1 MIKIENLNFSYKNDS
16 DENENIEYTNA
27 LNNLSLSI
35 NKGEFVAILGHNG
48 SGKSTLAKLLNGQIF
63 PTNGDIWISGMNT
76 KDQDKI
82 WDIREKC
89 SMVFQNPDNQM
100 VATTVENEVAFGPEN
115 LQVKNPELRQRVDEA
130 IKLVGMEN
138 YVKRSPSE
146 LSGGQKQRVSIAGVI
161 AMLSDCIIFDEPTAM
176 LDPQGRSDVMELKNV
191 DYIYNEENEEKNY
204 ALKNVNLEINKHEII
219 GLIGQT
225 GSGKSTLVQLLNG
238 LLIPTNGDVFVDG
251 VNTKQKS
258 TRRDIRFKV
267 GLVFQYPENQLF
279 EETVKKDIA
288 FGPKNMGL
296 DEKEIEKRVKESMAA
311 VGLDYETISEKSP
324 FELSGGQQRRVAVCG
339 IISMNPKVLVLDELT
354 AGLDPK
360 GRDKIFGEILK
371 LYDEDPELTII
382 LVSHSME
389 DVAKYV
395 DRVIVMNKG
404 EIFSDKSTYDTFTK
418 TDLLSIG
425 LDIPQV
431 TKFMKALKEKDENVR
446 DDIYTV
452 EDAVCELKKY
462 LEAKNE

>member
-1 MIKIENLNFSYKNDS
+1 MKI
-16 DENENIEYTNA
+16 
-27 LNNLSLSI
+27 
-35 NKGEFVAILGHNG
+35 
-48 SGKSTLAKLLNGQIF
+48 
-63 PTNGDIWISGMNT
+63 
-76 KDQDKI
+76 
-82 WDIREKC
+82 
-89 SMVFQNPDNQM
+89 
-100 VATTVENEVAFGPEN
+100 
-115 LQVKNPELRQRVDEA
+115 
-130 IKLVGMEN
+130 
-138 YVKRSPSE
+138 
-146 LSGGQKQRVSIAGVI
+146 
-161 AMLSDCIIFDEPTAM
+161 
-176 LDPQGRSDVMELKNV
+176 ELKNV
-191 DYIYNEENEEKNY
+191 DYIYNEDREEKSY
-204 ALKNVNLEINKHEII
+204 ALKNINLEINKHEII

-238 LLIPTNGDVFVDG
+238 LLLPTNGDVFVDG
-251 VNTKQKS
+251 VNTKEKK

-279 EETVKKDIA
+279 EETVAKDIA

-296 DEKEIEKRVKESMAA
+296 SDEEIQKRVKNSMQA
-311 VGLDYETISEKSP
+311 VGLDYETIAEKSP
-324 FELSGGQQRRVAVCG
+324 FELSGGQQRRVALCG

-354 AGLDPK
+354 AGLDPR
-360 GRDKIFGEILK
+360 GRDNIFGEILK
-371 LYDEDPELTII
+371 LYNNDPELTIV

-431 TKFMKALKEKDENVR
+431 TKFMKALKERGENVR

-452 EDAVCELKKY
+452 EDAVIELKKY

>member
-1 MIKIENLNFSYKNDS
+1 MKI
-16 DENENIEYTNA
+16 
-27 LNNLSLSI
+27 
-35 NKGEFVAILGHNG
+35 
-48 SGKSTLAKLLNGQIF
+48 
-63 PTNGDIWISGMNT
+63 
-76 KDQDKI
+76 
-82 WDIREKC
+82 
-89 SMVFQNPDNQM
+89 
-100 VATTVENEVAFGPEN
+100 
-115 LQVKNPELRQRVDEA
+115 
-130 IKLVGMEN
+130 
-138 YVKRSPSE
+138 
-146 LSGGQKQRVSIAGVI
+146 
-161 AMLSDCIIFDEPTAM
+161 
-176 LDPQGRSDVMELKNV
+176 ELKNV
-191 DYIYNEENEEKNY
+191 DYIYNEDREEKSY
-204 ALKNVNLEINKHEII
+204 ALKNINLEINKHEII

-251 VNTKQKS
+251 VNTKEKK

-279 EETVKKDIA
+279 EETVAKDIA

-296 DEKEIEKRVKESMAA
+296 CDEEIQKRVKNAMEA
-311 VGLDYETISEKSP
+311 VGLDYETIAEKSP
-324 FELSGGQQRRVAVCG
+324 FELSGGQQRRVALCG

-354 AGLDPK
+354 AGLDPR
-360 GRDKIFGEILK
+360 GRDNIFGEILK
-371 LYDEDPELTII
+371 LYNNDPELTIV

-431 TKFMKALKEKDENVR
+431 TKFMKALKERGENVR

-452 EDAVCELKKY
+452 EDAVVELKKY
-462 LEAKNE
+462 LEARNE

>member
-1 MIKIENLNFSYKNDS
+1 MKI
-16 DENENIEYTNA
+16 
-27 LNNLSLSI
+27 
-35 NKGEFVAILGHNG
+35 
-48 SGKSTLAKLLNGQIF
+48 
-63 PTNGDIWISGMNT
+63 
-76 KDQDKI
+76 
-82 WDIREKC
+82 
-89 SMVFQNPDNQM
+89 
-100 VATTVENEVAFGPEN
+100 
-115 LQVKNPELRQRVDEA
+115 
-130 IKLVGMEN
+130 
-138 YVKRSPSE
+138 
-146 LSGGQKQRVSIAGVI
+146 
-161 AMLSDCIIFDEPTAM
+161 
-176 LDPQGRSDVMELKNV
+176 ELKNV
-191 DYIYNEENEEKNY
+191 DYIYNEDREEKSY
-204 ALKNVNLEINKHEII
+204 ALKNINLEINKHEII

-251 VNTKQKS
+251 VNTKEKK

-279 EETVKKDIA
+279 EETVAKDIA

-296 DEKEIEKRVKESMAA
+296 SDEEIQKRVKNSMQA
-311 VGLDYETISEKSP
+311 VGLDYETIAEKSP

-354 AGLDPK
+354 AGLDPR
-360 GRDKIFGEILK
+360 GRDNIFGEILK
-371 LYDEDPELTII
+371 LYNNDPELTIV

-431 TKFMKALKEKDENVR
+431 TKFMKALKERGENVR

-452 EDAVCELKKY
+452 EDAVVELKKY

>member
-1 MIKIENLNFSYKNDS
+1 MKI
-16 DENENIEYTNA
+16 
-27 LNNLSLSI
+27 
-35 NKGEFVAILGHNG
+35 
-48 SGKSTLAKLLNGQIF
+48 
-63 PTNGDIWISGMNT
+63 
-76 KDQDKI
+76 
-82 WDIREKC
+82 
-89 SMVFQNPDNQM
+89 
-100 VATTVENEVAFGPEN
+100 
-115 LQVKNPELRQRVDEA
+115 
-130 IKLVGMEN
+130 
-138 YVKRSPSE
+138 
-146 LSGGQKQRVSIAGVI
+146 
-161 AMLSDCIIFDEPTAM
+161 
-176 LDPQGRSDVMELKNV
+176 ELKNV
-191 DYIYNEENEEKNY
+191 DYIYNEDREEKSY
-204 ALKNVNLEINKHEII
+204 ALKNINLEINKHEII

-238 LLIPTNGDVFVDG
+238 LLLPTNGDVFVDG
-251 VNTKQKS
+251 VNTKEKKA
-258 TRRDIRFKV
+258 RRDIRFKV

-279 EETVKKDIA
+279 EETVAKDIA

-296 DEKEIEKRVKESMAA
+296 SDEEIRKRVKNSMEA
-311 VGLDYETISEKSP
+311 VGLDYETIAEKSP
-324 FELSGGQQRRVAVCG
+324 FELSGGQQRRVALCG

-354 AGLDPK
+354 AGLDPR
-360 GRDKIFGEILK
+360 GRDNIFGEILK
-371 LYDEDPELTII
+371 LYNNDPELTIV

-431 TKFMKALKEKDENVR
+431 TKFMKALKERGENVR

-452 EDAVCELKKY
+452 EDAVIELKKY

>member
-100 VATTVENEVAFGPEN
+100 VATTVEDEVAFGPEN

-176 LDPQGRSDVMELKNV
+176 LDPQGRSDVMDIIQTLNKKYKKTV
-191 DYIYNEENEEKNY
+191 VHITHYMEEA
-204 ALKNVNLEINKHEII
+204 ALADRIIVLNKGKKALE
-219 GLIGQT
+219 
-225 GSGKSTLVQLLNG
+225 GSARE
-238 LLIPTNGDVFVDG
+238 VFS
-251 VNTKQKS
+251 K
-258 TRRDIRFKV
+258 
-267 GLVFQYPENQLF
+267 
-279 EETVKKDIA
+279 
-288 FGPKNMGL
+288 
-296 DEKEIEKRVKESMAA
+296 VKEMKEL
-311 VGLDYETISEKSP
+311 GLT
-324 FELSGGQQRRVAVCG
+324 V
-339 IISMNPKVLVLDELT
+339 
-354 AGLDPK
+354 
-360 GRDKIFGEILK
+360 
-371 LYDEDPELTII
+371 
-382 LVSHSME
+382 
-389 DVAKYV
+389 
-395 DRVIVMNKG
+395 
-404 EIFSDKSTYDTFTK
+404 
-418 TDLLSIG
+418 
-425 LDIPQV
+425 PQV
-431 TKFMKALKEKDENVR
+431 TEIAYELEKDGYNFEKLPLN
-446 DDIYTV
+446 I
-452 EDAVCELKKY
+452 EEFLELI
-462 LEAKNE
+462 